1 MVCPLYYSK
10 EGCVLCNEFMDA
22 TQRMNYY
29 LQHQDNSHLM
39 ETIRWK
45 DPDFYR
51 QIQRI
56 NYIQDITAKTS
67 SKCPECDTILTQEV
81 SWEIYCPKCGLVV
94 SSNINYVAGIQ
105 IDFPYG
111 LRL

>member
-1 MVCPLYYSK
+1 
-10 EGCVLCNEFMDA
+10 
-22 TQRMNYY
+22 
-29 LQHQDNSHLM
+29 M

-56 NYIQDITAKTS
+56 NYIQDLTAKTS

-111 LRL
+111 LRLWREWEKGGIKSNSEKKYDCVKIVRMLRMSL